1 MSDVWRGWTI
11 TEDQRVKMAAGD
23 REALDRFYFD
33 NYSHLFALA
42 KNYAHRKAC
51 EGFGDLYRS
60 EELMQDLYVQIP
72 RLDFTN
78 VELFRGSLKWQFYRG
93 AYSEAWTNNPITQE
107 RREAIFNTK
116 YWIDAPRHDNKP
128 DGDERIIDKF
138 ASYPDAYRELI
149 KARED
154 ARQDRLE
161 EDLEVFL
168 KELLTEKQLE
178 IWSKGWIIPAIE
190 IKLRRNAQRVVAFLR
205 AHGTPRSRLE
215 HDVLPVVTQSSPE
228 RKRQAQEARA
238 RRAWELEHLEELS
251 PERRRQV
258 LKNQKQ
264 RNKRAKV
271 RDVPGE
277 EAVI

>member
-60 EELMQDLYVQIP
+60 EELMQDLYVQMP
-72 RLDFTN
+72 RLDFTS

-93 AYSEAWTNNPITQE
+93 AYSEAWTNSPITQE
-107 RREAIFNTK
+107 RRESIFKTK
-116 YWIDAPRHDNKP
+116 FWIDAPRHDNKP
-128 DGDERIIDKF
+128 DEDERIVDKF

-154 ARQDRLE
+154 ARQERLE

-168 KELLTEKQLE
+168 KELLTEKQFE

-190 IKLRRNAQRVVAFLR
+190 IKLRRNADRVLAFLR

-228 RKRQAQEARA
+228 RKRQAEEARA
-238 RRAWELEHLEELS
+238 RRAWELEHLGELS

-264 RNKRAKV
+264 RNKRAKL

>member
-1 MSDVWRGWTI
+1 MSDVWRGWKI
-11 TEDQRVKMAAGD
+11 TEEERVKMAAGD
-23 REALDRFYFD
+23 REALDRFYFE
-33 NYSHLFALA
+33 NYDHLFSLA
-42 KNYAHRKAC
+42 KNYAHYKSC

-60 EELMQDLYVQIP
+60 EELMQDLYLALP
-72 RLDFTN
+72 RLDFSAI
-78 VELFRGSLKWQFYRG
+78 ELFRISLKHQFYRG
-93 AYSEAWTNNPITQE
+93 AFSEAWTNYPIPKE

-116 YWIDAPRHDNKP
+116 YWIDAPRHDNNP
-128 DGDERIIDKF
+128 GEDERIVDKF

-149 KARED
+149 RARED
-154 ARQDRLE
+154 ARQERLE

-168 KELLTEKQLE
+168 KELLTEKQFE

-190 IKLRRNAQRVVAFLR
+190 IKLRRNADRVLEFLR

-215 HDVLPVVTQSSPE
+215 HDVLPVVTQNSPE
-228 RKRQAQEARA
+228 RKRQAEEARA

-258 LKNQKQ
+258 LKNQKK

-271 RDVPGE
+271 RDVSGE

>member
-1 MSDVWRGWTI
+1 MSDIWQGWHL
-11 TEDQRVKMAAGD
+11 TEEQRLKMAAGD

-33 NYSHLFALA
+33 NYDHLFALA
-42 KNYAHRKAC
+42 KSYALRKYR

-60 EELMQDLYVQIP
+60 EELMQDLYIQMP
-72 RLDFTN
+72 RLDFTS
-78 VELFRGSLKWQFYRG
+78 VEFFRASLKYQFYRG
-93 AYSEAWTNNPITQE
+93 AYSEAWTNYPITE
-107 RREAIFNTK
+107 YRREAIFNTK

-128 DGDERIIDKF
+128 DEDERIVDKF
-138 ASYPDAYRELI
+138 ASYPDAYGELVR
-149 KARED
+149 ARED
-154 ARQDRLE
+154 ARQERLE
-161 EDLEVFL
+161 EDLQVFL
-168 KELLTEKQLE
+168 KELLTEKQFE

-190 IKLRRNAQRVVAFLR
+190 IKLRRNADCVIEFLR

-215 HDVLPVVTQSSPE
+215 HDVLPVVTQNSPE
-228 RKRQAQEARA
+228 RKRQAEEARA

-258 LKNQKQ
+258 LKNQKE